1 MTDQPKWTPGPWA
14 LNIRASMGDAT
25 GEIVAEIEPTNSA
38 RDYRGDITRLQSCCH
53 IGGIGHEELTANAN
67 LIAAAPDLYAA
78 LDGLLGLLDAGSLY
92 EPQAYAARA
101 ALAKARGQA

>member
-1 MTDQPKWTPGPWA
+1 MSEPKWTKGPWYVRTEDDDWGCDTFVETMDDVLFDVRPA
-14 LNIRASMGDAT
+14 KGPSWQM
-25 GEIVAEIEPTNSA
+25 
-38 RDYRGDITRLQSCCH
+38 
-53 IGGIGHEELTANAN
+53 ANAR